1 MYYPLLKVYVNLS
14 QINSCQWRR
23 HMLITT
29 MFHKENCRHE
39 LERKAPKCE
48 GEFQIM
54 HGVISVTMMH
64 C

>member
-1 MYYPLLKVYVNLS
+1 
-14 QINSCQWRR
+14 
-23 HMLITT
+23 MLITT
-29 MFHKENCRHE
+29 TFHKENCRHE
-39 LERKAPKCE
+39 LERKGPKCG